1 MKRDKSFFLSH
12 KELTSTG
19 NDCFNCLKA
28 QKLLCFV
35 KKCSSDMFDFGLTD
49 CYMGETS
56 LLWSA
61 CNKLDKIA
69 NQ

>member
-1 MKRDKSFFLSH
+1 
-12 KELTSTG
+12 
-19 NDCFNCLKA
+19 
-28 QKLLCFV
+28 
-35 KKCSSDMFDFGLTD
+35 MFDFGLTD

-61 CNKLDKIA
+61 CNKLDNIA